1 MERDAG
7 QLSPASVLTRGGI
20 ADGLGLE
27 FVVLE
32 FGQVSLVEEGP
43 NDDGDGTMP
52 RPRLLVDPG
61 LELEEMENGFA
72 YKGLGW
78 FGWCGRRMDFRRE
91 VQVWRVGGEVSR
103 VRWSVDGSDSGGSG
117 CEEFKQRLGLGV
129 LYITH

>member
-61 LELEEMENGFA
+61 LELEEIENGFA
-72 YKGLGW
+72 YKDWDGLDG
-78 FGWCGRRMDFRRE
+78 
-91 VQVWRVGGEVSR
+91 VGGE
-103 VRWSVDGSDSGGSG
+103 WI
-117 CEEFKQRLGLGV
+117 LGV
-129 LYITH
+129 RFRCGV